1 MNEIVGTHNKGF
13 SDDLAISEGNLK
25 SALISIRGKSWG
37 EGGFAKV
44 YKAYDKR
51 LDEYV
56 ASSSNMLITSTS
68 MISYRR

>member
-13 SDDLAISEGNLK
+13 SDDLAISEGEFK
-25 SALISIRGKSWG
+25 KRFDFDTRQVVG

-56 ASSSNMLITSTS
+56 ALKFQYVDNIQQV
-68 MISYRR
+68 